1 MEVLTTKAILIF
13 LRNYVHFDN
22 AEIIA
27 KFNVEIDLITQKHTT
42 MGIREFVLQRAKD
55 EGIEIGEEIGFG
67 KGVETGIS
75 KKNLETV
82 TNLLT
87 VTDFN
92 NDKIANI
99 AGVTVAFVEKVK
111 ASL

>member
-1 MEVLTTKAILIF
+1 
-13 LRNYVHFDN
+13 
-22 AEIIA
+22 
-27 KFNVEIDLITQKHTT
+27 

-55 EGIEIGEEIGFG
+55 EGEEIGFGKGEEVGFG
-67 KGVETGIS
+67 KGVETGINQKS
-75 KKNLETV
+75 FETV

-99 AGVTVAFVEKVK
+99 TGVTVAFVEKVK